1 MQMAGLAIWGSTP
14 DNIVNEV
21 LACLKMRA
29 AQFPGLPGSVSDMA
43 SWPFLTKE
51 LVHPAACEFFRRN
64 GVGWDRRGLLD
75 GRT

>member
-1 MQMAGLAIWGSTP
+1 MAGAGGLGQRSGRYR
-14 DNIVNEV
+14 ERF

-64 GVGWDRRGLLD
+64 GVGWDRRG
-75 GRT
+75 